1 MDQISTIFSI
11 LGTPSVSLMY
21 EFTKRSNRLDYNFEP
36 TSGIGLDT
44 LIPDAPE
51 DFKNLL
57 KKMLELD
64 PKERIDI
71 KEALNHPFFYS
82 LTELKKYRKSLI
94 SRIS

>member
-1 MDQISTIFSI
+1 
-11 LGTPSVSLMY
+11 
-21 EFTKRSNRLDYNFEP
+21 
-36 TSGIGLDT
+36 

-51 DFKNLL
+51 DFMDLL

-64 PKERIDI
+64 PKERIDA

-94 SRIS
+94 SRISEGRELNLPTLKSRKY